1 MSKDLK
7 DEHPVLDLD
16 LMFLTGGQR
25 TDNYGFL
32 QVMAQEAGVI
42 FGADEIA
49 PVSVLPEE
57 FPGRRYSTNEA

>member
-1 MSKDLK
+1 
-7 DEHPVLDLD
+7 
-16 LMFLTGGQR
+16 MFLTGGQR